1 MSGIELDKTAFF
13 RRLKR
18 LYSAWKDPS
27 GAIKHDEAAQ
37 SLAKVDCL
45 MTSVG
50 ADEEVI
56 YSKSTALQTWLFGYE
71 LTDTISVFGIE
82 TVYFLASKKK
92 IEFLKQVENVKED
105 GVPQIKLL
113 VREKNDKDKAN
124 FEKLIEAMKASKD
137 GKVVGIFSKDNFP
150 GEFCESW
157 RNILKKESFENV
169 DISAALAYVMATK
182 DESEIL
188 TVKKASLATVDV
200 FTKYLKDQIMEI
212 IDADKKIKH
221 IKLAE
226 GVEAAV
232 TDKKYITGV
241 DTAQLDMCYPAIVQ
255 SGGNYS
261 LKFSASS
268 DKNILHFGAIVCS
281 LGARYKSYCSNIVRT
296 LLVNPSETIQNYYT
310 FLVSLEEEIIKNL
323 APGKKLSEVYE
334 LSMAF
339 ATKEQPKL
347 LDKLTKTFGF
357 VMGIEFRENSLVIGP
372 KCTAL
377 IQKGM
382 VFNINVGLSN
392 ISNKDASDKE
402 GKIYAL
408 FVGDTVLVNEEPPA
422 SVLTNSKKKIKNM

>member
-1 MSGIELDKTAFF
+1 MSNIELDKAAFF

-27 GAIKHDEAAQ
+27 GTIKHDEAAQ
-37 SLAKVDCL
+37 NLGKADCL
-45 MTSVG
+45 VTAVG

-71 LTDTISVFGIE
+71 LTDTISVFGVE

-92 IEFLKQVENVKED
+92 IEFLKQVENAKED

-124 FEKLIEAMKASKD
+124 FEKLIEAIKASKE
-137 GKVVGIFSKDNFP
+137 GKVLGVFSKDNFP
-150 GEFCESW
+150 GDFCDSW
-157 RNILKKESFENV
+157 RSVVKKESFENV
-169 DISAALAYVMATK
+169 DISAAFAYIMATK

-221 IKLAE
+221 SKLAE
-226 GVEAAV
+226 GVEAAL

-241 DTAQLDMCYPAIVQ
+241 DTSQLDMCYPAIIQ

-296 LLVNPSETIQNYYT
+296 LLVNPSDTIQNYYT
-310 FLVSLEEEIIKNL
+310 FLVNLEEEIIKNL

-334 LSMAF
+334 ASMAF

-347 LDKLTKTFGF
+347 LDRLTKTFGF

-377 IQKGM
+377 VQKGM
-382 VFNINVGLSN
+382 IFNVNVGLSN
-392 ISNKDASDKE
+392 VNNKDASDKE
-402 GKIYAL
+402 GKIFAL
-408 FVGDTVLVNEEPPA
+408 FVGDTVLVNDEPPA